1 MKGIQGNRTIF
12 RKVAGMMLMLVV
24 IISVIVTALVL
35 YLLMKTLL
43 YNKRKDYG
51 IYKALGYTS
60 GNLILQTALSFMPA
74 IILSVIVF
82 SIISYYTA
90 NSYMRIFMGTFGLMK
105 CNFAIP
111 VGGTVMIGLGMILFA
126 FLMAVLLAGRIRKLE
141 AYDMLTQE

>member
-1 MKGIQGNRTIF
+1 MTIF

-82 SIISYYTA
+82 SICLLYTSDA
-90 NSYMRIFMGTFGLMK
+90 
-105 CNFAIP
+105 AD
-111 VGGTVMIGLGMILFA
+111 
-126 FLMAVLLAGRIRKLE
+126 E
-141 AYDMLTQE
+141 